1 MMKRLAGIAGNNSG
15 ASALEFA
22 ILLPVFVTML
32 LGTVQVGMLFYQAG
46 TVQHALEDTAR
57 EVMVQSSMTSGQIET
72 SIRSRLQD
80 LVSNEVVVT
89 YSVETVGEAS
99 VANINASF
107 TLDLFIP
114 FVPAFSVP
122 MVAETRVPFVP

>member
-1 MMKRLAGIAGNNSG
+1 MRKRLAGIAADRSG

-22 ILLPVFVTML
+22 ILLPVFVSML

-80 LVSNEVVVT
+80 LVSNEVVVS
-89 YSVETVGEAS
+89 YSVETVGKAS
-99 VANINASF
+99 VANINAAF
-107 TLDLFIP
+107 TLELFIP